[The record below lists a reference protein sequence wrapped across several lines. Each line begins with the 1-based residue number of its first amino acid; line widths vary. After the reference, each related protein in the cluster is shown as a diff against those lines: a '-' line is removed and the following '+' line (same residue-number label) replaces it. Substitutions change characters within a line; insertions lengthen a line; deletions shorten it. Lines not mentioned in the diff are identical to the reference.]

1 MGCTLV
7 AWRGVSNTKK
17 EFFVAA
23 DDALFLF
30 IIELR
35 LLLLLP
41 SYTKFSPN
49 PAPIML
55 SSPSSSH
62 TSLLWNTSK
71 TIPNPHAKV
80 RPLTTKP
87 SARRRDYQQ
96 AGVEVTSIIHSP
108 SYHFTTA
115 LAHAPKV
122 VAVGIANLT
131 PSGINSKPTRSSS

>member
-1 MGCTLV
+1 MFQTP
-7 AWRGVSNTKK
+7 RKS
-17 EFFVAA
+17 
-23 DDALFLF
+23 FLS
-30 IIELR
+30 R
-35 LLLLLP
+35 LMMRYFYSLLNLDYFYYYRRTPRL
-41 SYTKFSPN
+41 T
-49 PAPIML
+49 PIML